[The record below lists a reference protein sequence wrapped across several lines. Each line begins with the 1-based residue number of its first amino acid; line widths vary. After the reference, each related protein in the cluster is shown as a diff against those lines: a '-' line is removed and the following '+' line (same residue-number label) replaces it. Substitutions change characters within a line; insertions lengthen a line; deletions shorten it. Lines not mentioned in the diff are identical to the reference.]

1 MKTIYKSFLAI
12 AAILMLTNVA
22 SAQNLDVPYKVT
34 NGIGYN
40 KSVTPVPDPDTGEYT
55 VRLETF
61 ATGDVRQSKPIPAD
75 IILVLDVS
83 GSMSGNMPDN
93 FTSLGEQ
100 SYSFDSYSDNQ
111 YYYKDSEGEYHLVQ
125 RGSRRGNR
133 RTYYYLY
140 YVTPYGY
147 YNNFY
152 TFLDNSGISQEWS
165 LNDSPTTVTSSSGII
180 WTGELY
186 VKENSEPVTKM
197 AALKESVKKFIDIVK
212 EKDAD
217 LELKEGE
224 IGNQISIVRFAG
236 TSTNSISEN
245 TDMYQDGQYNYTSV
259 VKQFLPVRS
268 MSTEIWNAANSLQP
282 GGATSVDYGLDLA
295 ERLYKDLDST
305 LPAKDGDGK
314 VLRSRTVVVFT
325 DGEPNHHNGFDN
337 TVAVSAVNIAKRIKA
352 TKIEDLSQSE
362 INAGKV
368 PGNATVF
375 TVGVFN
381 ISDGTTKNKVDA
393 YMSHVS
399 SNYPKASASTSGS
412 GSSSQISYTGSKE
425 DDMFYEDASSPDS
438 NLSEIFES
446 IANHASGDPV
456 LAGGTSLL
464 ALDIVSSSFSLPD
477 GVSVNDVTVY
487 TAQCLGTKIVNNKK
501 YLAFAEP
508 KEYKSRPPVPI
519 IWIRGDAIPDSQ
531 GHEPDSDE
539 WVPTYEWIKRENAD
553 IDENIS
559 VVPDEENNSISVT
572 GFNYSDY
579 WCGYDE
585 QDLTREEKNSNQY
598 DSSDPNYGDYK
609 PGYRGFK
616 IIIEFP
622 IKVNETAVG
631 GPSVK
636 TNERDS
642 GIYLTDDDGKPVG
655 EPLVRFNQPNVV
667 VPVNLWIKK
676 YGLMKGENAK
686 FHVLRKPVTDGSAW
700 ESKPFTTFVI
710 TGTGDVETVTGEDGK
725 EMDLLVSPTFKMG
738 GLNPHYYY
746 KVVEEGWSWSYG
758 LQNVDGIT
766 TDLTTETLLENPI
779 KIINKKADTS
789 IKHAESKAINVFG
802 TYKSAES
809 IDSREFFDKNE

>member
-12 AAILMLTNVA
+12 AAMLMLTNVA

-40 KSVTPVPDPDTGEYT
+40 KSVTPVPDPKTGEYT

-83 GSMSGNMPDN
+83 GSMSGYMPS
-93 FTSLGEQ
+93 TYSPLESQ
-100 SYSFDSYSDNQ
+100 SYSYRNYNDN
-111 YYYKDSEGEYHLVQ
+111 YYYQHSDGEYYQVFSSY
-125 RGSRRGNR
+125 RGSMYGGTRYYFMYYLDDDG
-133 RTYYYLY
+133 TYYYLDGERVVPGTFQSY
-140 YVTPYGY
+140 PTNVTNPDG
-147 YNNFY
+147 NIWRGVLF
-152 TFLDNSGISQEWS
+152 SEVPS
-165 LNDSPTTVTSSSGII
+165 TT
-180 WTGELY
+180 
-186 VKENSEPVTKM
+186 TKM
-197 AALKESVKKFIDIVK
+197 EALKQSVKKFIDIVK

-217 LELKEGE
+217 LDLKDDEV
-224 IGNQISIVRFAG
+224 GNQISIVRFAG
-236 TSTNSISEN
+236 RSTNNIAESTATYNE
-245 TDMYQDGQYNYTSV
+245 DGYTYNYTSV
-259 VKQFLPVRS
+259 VKQFLPVRDN
-268 MSTEIWNAANSLQP
+268 STTIWNAVNSLQP
-282 GGATSVDYGLDLA
+282 AGATSVDYGLDLA
-295 ERLYKDLDST
+295 ERLYKDLDNT
-305 LPAKDGDGK
+305 LPVKDGEGK

-325 DGEPNHHNGFDN
+325 DGEPTHGNSFSNV
-337 TVAVSAVNIAKRIKA
+337 VAADAVNIAKRIKA
-352 TKIEDLSQSE
+352 TKKEDLSQSD

-368 PGNATVF
+368 PGNATIF
-375 TVGVFN
+375 AVGVFN
-381 ISDGTTKNKVDA
+381 ISDGVTKNKVDA

-399 SNYPKASASTSGS
+399 SNYPKASASVSSGYNP
-412 GSSSQISYTGSKE
+412 QISYTGSKE
-425 DDMFYEDASSPDS
+425 DDMFYEDASSSES

-446 IANHASGDPV
+446 IANHAAGDPV
-456 LAGGTSLL
+456 LAGATSLL

-477 GVSVNDVTVY
+477 GVDVDDVKVY
-487 TAQCLGTKIVNNKK
+487 TAQCLGTKLVNNKK

-519 IWIRGDAIPDSQ
+519 IWIKGDAIPDSQ

-642 GIYLTDDDGKPVG
+642 GIYLTDEHGEPVG
-655 EPLVRFNQPNVV
+655 EPLVRFNQPNVE

-758 LQNVDGIT
+758 QQNVDGIT

-809 IDSREFFDKNE
+809 IDSREFFNKNE